1 MKKIVALVCLI
12 FAFLLGACST
22 VGVNAEQPWPIQ
34 IWKHNENGK
43 YETLCVVDEDTG
55 VNYIVVSGAQGKAI
69 TVFNNLGQI
78 VRTTRG
84 LGFEQKVYTGAK
96 GVYIVKV
103 GNKTYNISL

>member
-22 VGVNAEQPWPIQ
+22 VGSNAEQPWPIQ

-55 VNYIVVSGAQGKAI
+55 VNYIVVSGELYQKSVGIAI
-69 TVFNNLGQI
+69 TPRLNADGTL
-78 VRTTRG
+78 
-84 LGFEQKVYTGAK
+84 YT
-96 GVYIVKV
+96 
-103 GNKTYNISL
+103 SD